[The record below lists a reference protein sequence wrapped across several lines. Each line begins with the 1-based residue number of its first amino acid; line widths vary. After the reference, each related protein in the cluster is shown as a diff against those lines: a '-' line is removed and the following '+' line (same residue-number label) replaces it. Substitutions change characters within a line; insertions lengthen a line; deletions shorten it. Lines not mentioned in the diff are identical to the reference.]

1 MNASRAKRAM
11 MTHYQT
17 FYEERAKTL
26 DSIIDKYKQRSTFE
40 EFVGA
45 VYSPNG
51 GGSCLIG
58 GDSVVSVSRSDLSSV
73 SRDQTRDNDTWHSDS
88 EPRQRAMTG
97 LEQDYTQN
105 FKQGNNLFSICQ
117 MIDLI

>member
-26 DSIIDKYKQRSTFE
+26 DSIIEKYKQRSTFE

-45 VYSPNG
+45 VYSPNC

-58 GDSVVSVSRSDLSSV
+58 GDSVASVSRSDLSSTSV
-73 SRDQTRDNDTWHSDS
+73 TRDHLTSVTRDHDTWHSDT
-88 EPRQRAMTG
+88 EPRPRAMTG
-97 LEQDYTQN
+97 FESDHAQII
-105 FKQGNNLFSICQ
+105 KQGSWR
-117 MIDLI
+117 